1 MKKSPFDVSPRDAKL
16 GNPSPGMTSGY
27 SNGDGAA
34 CMLLAEAS
42 TQRMMVKV
50 EAPLKIMIAVMRGTT
65 STPIAA
71 TVSFYV
77 LNPSNARHM

>member
-1 MKKSPFDVSPRDAKL
+1 
-16 GNPSPGMTSGY
+16 
-27 SNGDGAA
+27 
-34 CMLLAEAS
+34 MLLAEAS